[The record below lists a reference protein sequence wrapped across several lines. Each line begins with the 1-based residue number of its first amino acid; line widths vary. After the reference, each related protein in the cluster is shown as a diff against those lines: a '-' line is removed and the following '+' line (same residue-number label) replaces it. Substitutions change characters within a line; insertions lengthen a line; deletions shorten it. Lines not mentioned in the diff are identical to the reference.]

1 MDFISHPWIN
11 KDSVEKREYQEAL
24 AKTSLTG
31 NTLCVLPTGL
41 GKTPVAALVAA
52 ERLQQNMRYKIL
64 FMAPTKPLVEQH
76 RSSFLRMIRIGE
88 DELKVVTGEDKP
100 EVRSSMYKKADIVFS
115 TPQTIENDLQKNVL
129 TLKDFSLCIFDEAHR
144 CIGNYAYTYI
154 AKAYMAQC
162 PDPLILALTASPGSE
177 LQKINMIK
185 DNLFIKN
192 VAIKTRD
199 DADVKPYVQKVNQE
213 WVEVEMS
220 VPMQSVK
227 KYLDDMKN
235 SRVAKLMAWHILQ
248 QNMISKSYLLKI
260 QEQLLR
266 RTDARG
272 ASYHPKTGMSFAAL
286 RIVTELI
293 KIDHALVLLET
304 QCLSSLNEFFIKVD
318 EDAKSGKTKSSQH
331 LAKEELW
338 ISAKRL
344 TKELLDEGKEHP
356 KMEKLKEIVGSILN
370 EKKYARIIVFA
381 QFRDTVA
388 KIHDSIKSVSRAA
401 PIEFIG
407 QAKKKGKGL
416 SQKEQVQILN
426 EFKMGFYNVL
436 CASQVAEEGIDVAET
451 DAVIFYE
458 PTPSAVRKIQRSG
471 RTARTHSGRVIMLL
485 TKGTRDE
492 AYHWASTRR
501 EQKMTRTL
509 YAMQK
514 VNNMQGEQR
523 EASKQQSTNAFNK
536 FKDRRKLI

>member
-11 KDSVEKREYQEAL
+11 AGAIEKREYQEAL
-24 AKTSLTG
+24 ARTSLTG

-41 GKTPVAALVAA
+41 GKTPVAAIVAA
-52 ERLQQNMRYKIL
+52 ERLQQNMNYKIL

-76 RSSFLRMIRIGE
+76 RSSFIKMLKIGE

-100 EVRSSMYKKADIVFS
+100 EVRSDLYKKADVVFS
-115 TPQTIENDLQKNVL
+115 TPQCIENDIKNNVL
-129 TLKDFSLCIFDEAHR
+129 SLKDFSLCIFDEAHR

-162 PDPLILALTASPGSE
+162 ADPLILALTASPGSE
-177 LQKINMIK
+177 LLKINSIK

-199 DADVKPYVQKVNQE
+199 DADVKPYVQEVKHE
-213 WVEVEMS
+213 WVEVEMP
-220 VPMQSVK
+220 VPMQSIK

-235 SRVAKLMAWHILQ
+235 SRIAKLMAWHILQ

-260 QEQLLR
+260 QEQLL
-266 RTDARG
+266 
-272 ASYHPKTGMSFAAL
+272 HKKTGMSFAAL

-344 TKELLDEGKEHP
+344 TKELLGEGKEHP
-356 KMEKLKEIVGSILN
+356 KMEKLKEIIDSILT

-381 QFRDTVA
+381 QFRDTIA
-388 KIHDSIKSVSRAA
+388 KIHDSLKTVKHAA

-471 RTARTHSGRVIMLL
+471 RTARTHAGRVIMLL

-514 VNNMQGEQR
+514 ANDIQNERR
-523 EASKQQSTNAFNK
+523 EASKNTGINAFNK
-536 FKDRRKLI
+536 FKDRRKIM